1 MDAKALER
9 TLKKHVAPHAKG
21 FVVRGTHLLD
31 CSVLPW
37 LLRGYEFET
46 SPDPQFTRLY
56 VFVTPI
62 CFPKPGALRSP
73 TRHARYVTEEL
84 AWKGSGYFIPDAG
97 PAAEQEIFA
106 DAIEAIARNRG
117 LEAIRIATVQDYITA
132 YAATDPDMHRVWTL
146 AKVACLYAAIDEYD
160 AALDCIAAIQRIH
173 GTGKGRDKDEKEEFA
188 EISTL
193 ANGLERRDGS
203 HRAIQ
208 RVWATDWAD
217 LYKVR
222 EELANVA

>member
-1 MDAKALER
+1 MDTKALER

-21 FVVRGTHLLD
+21 YVVRGSHLLD

-46 SPDPQFTRLY
+46 SPDPHFTRLN

-62 CFPKPGALRSP
+62 CLPKPSELRSP

-84 AWKGSGYFIPDAG
+84 AWKGSGYFIPDAS

-106 DAIEAIARNRG
+106 DAIEAIARNRD
-117 LEAIRIATVQDYITA
+117 LEPMRIATVQDYLTA
-132 YAATDPDMHRVWTL
+132 YAATDPDMRQFWTL
-146 AKVACLYAAIDEYD
+146 AKVTCLYAAVDEYD

-173 GTGKGRDKDEKEEFA
+173 GTGKGRDKDEKAEFA

-193 ANGLERRDGS
+193 AKALARRNGS
-203 HRAIQ
+203 HRPIQ

-222 EELANVA
+222 QELANVA